1 MKTWGKKEITPQMRE
16 RMEVAGKLALKWLAN
31 GASTDDAMKPQMEC
45 NDEIY
50 ELTIYALERD
60 GYIERGTW
68 GKLSVWRR
76 R

>member
-1 MKTWGKKEITPQMRE
+1 MKTWGKKEITPRE
-16 RMEVAGKLALKWLAN
+16 REAMERAGLRALKWLAK
-31 GASTDDAMKPQMEC
+31 GASTDDSLKGGMEC
-45 NDEIY
+45 TDRIY